1 MGTIAGAATES
12 PAAAAAAALLAS
24 GEGSAH
30 SSSASSL
37 HTADK
42 IKRIGDWI
50 MGETL
55 GQGSFGKVTTTHT
68 REQKQ
73 QARSGAGGERADNE
87 GPGCSLLVVCWPST
101 GEIGASC
108 KDQREGQC
116 ARPPDSDRATPLPML
131 ICSLLSLVPCSPQV
145 AIKIVD
151 KSGIA
156 NVEDVERV
164 YRETFILTTLKHT
177 NIIKLFEVLDT
188 PKSIMLVME
197 YAGGGELFSYVAA
210 KHRLGEVESCR
221 LFQQI
226 ISGVEC
232 EQTVSGR
239 TCAVPPLAAR

>member
-1 MGTIAGAATES
+1 
-12 PAAAAAAALLAS
+12 
-24 GEGSAH
+24 
-30 SSSASSL
+30 
-37 HTADK
+37 
-42 IKRIGDWI
+42 

-55 GQGSFGKVTTTHT
+55 GQGSFGKVTTARDTEEN
-68 REQKQ
+68 RGSDAAD
-73 QARSGAGGERADNE
+73 ARSGERSRRTMPVAH
-87 GPGCSLLVVCWPST
+87 GCSSDVVPT
-101 GEIGASC
+101 GEIGTSC
-108 KDQREGQC
+108 KNEREGQWKRRLGTTLG
-116 ARPPDSDRATPLPML
+116 ANDA
-131 ICSLLSLVPCSPQV
+131 SLVSRSCAHTPPIATSSLPVARCAFKV

-164 YRETFILTTLKHT
+164 YRETFILTTLKHV

-232 EQTVSGR
+232 KHKQRTQRGR
-239 TCAVPPLAAR
+239 RGRFSTDPHSSLLRRLPSLCL